1 MKQKFYALALIV
13 LTLIAHSCQPEIS
26 SETTIN
32 IDTLKPVTNRNRDSY
47 TIATPIRIDTPVTSL
62 PPTIS
67 NEKSNFLP
75 SWGSRFGDNNTDDKG
90 LFFSMVN
97 ALYSKVYIYGKIDYS
112 YETQVTDYDGYDKYQ
127 VSNFGSSRLTINDF
141 KRIETKNKLLLSGV
155 QELDNINADICYLF
169 LDQLERTLSK
179 PASFENSNNKINKRE
194 VVIFSSYADASRQL
208 RKEKAELGY

>member
-1 MKQKFYALALIV
+1 MKQKNYVLALIP
-13 LTLIAHSCQPEIS
+13 LILIAHSCQPEIS

-47 TIATPIRIDTPVTSL
+47 TIATPIHIDTPVTSL

-127 VSNFGSSRLTINDF
+127 ASNFGSSRLTINDF

-179 PASFENSNNKINKRE
+179 PASFENSNNKIGMRE
-194 VVIFSSYADASRQL
+194 VVIFSSYADASKQL
-208 RKEKAELGY
+208 RKEKAVLGY